1 MTCWRSS
8 CVENVAFQ
16 SFASECK
23 KNFSLITTLVGRAD
37 VITGRTGSNT
47 LYCAQTIASRP
58 VTSRDLLMAYR
69 WPAAVVL
76 SSLVLAVTAAKLLSR
91 PIPIAIEGGLQVDK
105 LVLPPSVTI
114 RSVTPLP
121 VVVQEQVTI
130 GGDAPLAIE
139 GPVSVK
145 SIAGAVTVNAD
156 ARVSGVEGQVSV
168 TADDPLAVRADV
180 SVDDK
185 ITIGGKVDTEGKVKP
200 TLLPVPGL

>member
-1 MTCWRSS
+1 M
-8 CVENVAFQ
+8 
-16 SFASECK
+16 
-23 KNFSLITTLVGRAD
+23 
-37 VITGRTGSNT
+37 
-47 LYCAQTIASRP
+47 
-58 VTSRDLLMAYR
+58 
-69 WPAAVVL
+69 L

-130 GGDAPLAIE
+130 GGDGPLAIE

-156 ARVSGVEGQVSV
+156 
-168 TADDPLAVRADV
+168 DPLSVRADV

-185 ITIGGKVDTEGKVKP
+185 ITIGGKVDIQGKVKP

>member
-1 MTCWRSS
+1 MAVQVSS
-8 CVENVAFQ
+8 GQDRFKHAV
-16 SFASECK
+16 
-23 KNFSLITTLVGRAD
+23 
-37 VITGRTGSNT
+37 
-47 LYCAQTIASRP
+47 CAYTIAQRP
-58 VTSRDLLMAYR
+58 VPSRDLLMAYR

-145 SIAGAVTVNAD
+145 SIAGAVTVNAV

-185 ITIGGKVDTEGKVKP
+185 ITIGGKVDIEGKVKP
-200 TLLPVPGL
+200 SLLPLP

>member
-1 MTCWRSS
+1 M
-8 CVENVAFQ
+8 V
-16 SFASECK
+16 
-23 KNFSLITTLVGRAD
+23 
-37 VITGRTGSNT
+37 
-47 LYCAQTIASRP
+47 
-58 VTSRDLLMAYR
+58 YR

-91 PIPIAIEGGLQVDK
+91 PIPIAIKGGLQVDK
-105 LVLPPSVTI
+105 LVLPPNVTI

-156 ARVSGVEGQVSV
+156 ARVSGVEGQLTV
-168 TADDPLAVRADV
+168 TTDQPLPVQADV
-180 SVDDK
+180 TVDNTIK
-185 ITIGGKVDTEGKVKP
+185 IGGKVDIEGKVKP
-200 TLLPVPGL
+200 TLLPVPMP